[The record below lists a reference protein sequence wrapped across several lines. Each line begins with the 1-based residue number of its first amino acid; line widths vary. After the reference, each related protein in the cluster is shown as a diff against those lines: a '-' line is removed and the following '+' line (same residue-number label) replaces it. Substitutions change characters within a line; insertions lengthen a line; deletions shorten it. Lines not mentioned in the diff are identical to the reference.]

1 MNSTMKRYIKADAQ
15 SIVNTGCIISYYI
28 LGLPNTLIQK
38 YNKLEFFVEDEIYW
52 APASTAEHLYSQLA
66 SKKYREIPINQLR

>member
-15 SIVNTGCIISYYI
+15 SKVNTGCIII
-28 LGLPNTLIQK
+28 IIFLGYLIQK
-38 YNKLEFFVEDEIYW
+38 YNKLEFFVEDDIYW
-52 APASTAEHLYSQLA
+52 APASTASHLYSQLA